1 MIIILFSTP
10 CREGFCEKIEK
21 NSYRKLRGGDV
32 RHDGDA
38 RDDDGGDAGYSGNG
52 AARSGND
59 AILGKQYQTQR
70 RIE

>member
-1 MIIILFSTP
+1 M
-10 CREGFCEKIEK
+10 GFCGKIK
-21 NSYRKLRGGDV
+21 KKSYRKLRGGDV
-32 RHDGDA
+32 RRDDDA